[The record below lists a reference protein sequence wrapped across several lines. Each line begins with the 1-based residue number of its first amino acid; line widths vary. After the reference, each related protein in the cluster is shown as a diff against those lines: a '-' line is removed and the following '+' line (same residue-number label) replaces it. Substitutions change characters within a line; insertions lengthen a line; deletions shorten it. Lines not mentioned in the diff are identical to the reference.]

1 MGHPSKTAANRLLF
15 AERRLCG
22 CGMTFLVQQIA
33 VCLQSDVHAAA
44 NRCLFAGRLLR
55 GCETTFMRQQ
65 IGVCLSGNTAQ
76 QAFLLQVRYEIPA
89 SASRNGPAP
98 TISAEPARLG
108 RGKGP
113 RAPIRHR
120 PASLCPMIQIVHEA
134 AGLPHPQFHPIASS
148 QQPSSWLKRP
158 PNCLRRDW
166 RASDSAQPKEN
177 RWSSSRGRLSL
188 APLAFARGLRF
199 CTKGRRISANPSTPL
214 R

>member
-1 MGHPSKTAANRLLF
+1 ML
-15 AERRLCG
+15 
-22 CGMTFLVQQIA
+22 QQIA
-33 VCLQSDVHAAA
+33 VCLRDNVCDTA
-44 NRCLFAGRLLR
+44 NRCLFAGRLLL
-55 GCETTFMRQQ
+55 GCEAKFMRQQ
-65 IGVCLSGNTAQ
+65 IAICLSGNTAQ
-76 QAFLLQVRYEIPA
+76 QAFLLQARSEIPA
-89 SASRNGPAP
+89 SASRNDPARP
-98 TISAEPARLG
+98 TSAEPARLG

-113 RAPIRHR
+113 KAPIRHR

-134 AGLPHPQFHPIASS
+134 AGLPHPQFHPIASP

-158 PNCLRRDW
+158 PNCLDRDW